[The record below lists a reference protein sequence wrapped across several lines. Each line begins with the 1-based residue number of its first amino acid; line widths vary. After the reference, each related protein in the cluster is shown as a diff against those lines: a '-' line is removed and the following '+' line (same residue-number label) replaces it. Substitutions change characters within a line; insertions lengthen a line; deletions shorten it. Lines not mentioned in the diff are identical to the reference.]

1 MSLGKKNKMAFVAN
15 EENDFELWDYI
26 LGDIYQGMSIA
37 VDRYQYLQELD
48 NENELK
54 LAFRDP
60 ITNNWT
66 KWGTFPGLL
75 WEHQADGYG
84 GQKYS
89 RLTAAVDVHRSV
101 LSNEIVIEA
110 DYPTYEENYDAA
122 KLIGKIIEEKGFQ
135 PLYYYSGNKSI
146 HVHVF
151 LDWDCMKNV
160 DPMTMDN
167 LRLIFKS
174 SKLRFQKKFMEW
186 LRTKM
191 ITCWDTNAKKFDTD
205 LIRATHLIRCELSK
219 NKQGFKTF
227 LGYTHKDMSF
237 VPYICNEKNRIYP
250 KLGKIKLSIPKCT
263 QELMEE
269 FIEDIRVKAK
279 SEIVRKRNRTL
290 SDWGSNKISPES
302 LRTCVKAILSDD
314 FKKAGDGFKRGMFI
328 LLNELRRVFD
338 DDQARVVIND
348 WNERMGMPVEEKEIA
363 YRFKLKNYSL
373 SCDYI
378 HKFLKEVGMDISKKC
393 KGKVYK

>member
-1 MSLGKKNKMAFVAN
+1 MSFVAN

-26 LGDIYQGMSIA
+26 LGDIYKDMSIA

-75 WEHQADGYG
+75 WEHQPDGYG
-84 GQKYS
+84 GTKYS

-101 LSNEIVIEA
+101 LNNEIVIEA

-122 KLIGKIIEEKGFQ
+122 KLIGKIIEEKGFL

-151 LDWDCMKNV
+151 LDWDCMKSI
-160 DPMTMDN
+160 DPMIMDN
-167 LRLIFKS
+167 LRIIFKA
-174 SKLRFQKKFMEW
+174 SKLRFQRKFMEW

-250 KLGKIKLSIPKCT
+250 KLGKIKLSNPKCI
-263 QELMEE
+263 QELLEE
-269 FIEDIRVKAK
+269 FIEDIRVKEK
-279 SEIVRKRNRTL
+279 SEIIRKRNRTL
-290 SDWGSNKISPES
+290 SDWGSNSNMPES

-348 WNERMGMPVEEKEIA
+348 WNERMGLPVEEKEIN
-363 YRFKLKNYSL
+363 YRFKLKSYSL

-378 HKFLKEVGMDISKKC
+378 HRFLKEVGIDIKK
-393 KGKVYK
+393 V